1 MVYFYRIL
9 AYYFKIKLNKVV
21 DVPEIWNQHGR
32 WKASIGTY
40 GYWWRYR
47 TGFLTLDVQSQP
59 YGFFYT
65 IFHRKFWLNNFKLT
79 MFAYITAYMKYM
91 IIQIVL
97 AISAD
102 GPNRTIPNAPTKRG
116 RLLSYDVQLNHT
128 ILYLKSRNFVIN
140 ILNVL

>member
-1 MVYFYRIL
+1 
-9 AYYFKIKLNKVV
+9 
-21 DVPEIWNQHGR
+21 
-32 WKASIGTY
+32 
-40 GYWWRYR
+40 
-47 TGFLTLDVQSQP
+47 
-59 YGFFYT
+59 
-65 IFHRKFWLNNFKLT
+65 

-116 RLLSYDVQLNHT
+116 GLLPYDVQLNHT